1 MSTTK
6 HSEDKQSEDKQ
17 PEWEN
22 MVGKK
27 EPPKQLKE
35 YIEKMIEFNNTA
47 KDILK
52 DTRDW
57 LITNGNN
64 SR

>member
-6 HSEDKQSEDKQ
+6 HSEDKQ

-22 MVGKK
+22 MVGGK

-52 DTRDW
+52 DTRDG
-57 LITNGNN
+57 LVTNGNY

>member
-6 HSEDKQSEDKQ
+6 QPEDKQ

-22 MVGKK
+22 MVGGK
-27 EPPKQLKE
+27 EPPEQLKE

-47 KDILK
+47 IEILK

-57 LITNGNN
+57 LVTNGNN

>member
-6 HSEDKQSEDKQ
+6 QSKDKQ

-22 MVGKK
+22 MVGGK

-47 KDILK
+47 KEILK

-57 LITNGNN
+57 LNGNN

>member
-1 MSTTK
+1 MNTTK
-6 HSEDKQSEDKQ
+6 QVNEDSPK
-17 PEWEN
+17 WEE
-22 MVGKK
+22 MRKG
-27 EPPKQLKE
+27 EPPKELKE

-47 KDILK
+47 KEILK

-57 LITNGNN
+57 LVTNGNN

>member
-1 MSTTK
+1 MSST
-6 HSEDKQSEDKQ
+6 KQSEDKK
-17 PEWEN
+17 PEWES
-22 MVGKK
+22 MIGKK
-27 EPPKQLKE
+27 DPPKQLKE

-47 KDILK
+47 KEILK

-57 LITNGNN
+57 LILNGNN

>member
-6 HSEDKQSEDKQ
+6 QPEDKQ

-22 MVGKK
+22 MVGGK
-27 EPPKQLKE
+27 EPPEQLKE

-47 KDILK
+47 KGILK
-52 DTRDW
+52 DTRDG
-57 LITNGNN
+57 LVTNGNN

>member
-6 HSEDKQSEDKQ
+6 QADKKQ

-22 MVGKK
+22 MVGGKA
-27 EPPKQLKE
+27 PPKQLKE

-47 KDILK
+47 KEILK

-57 LITNGNN
+57 LVTNGNN

>member
-6 HSEDKQSEDKQ
+6 QPEDKQ
-17 PEWEN
+17 PKWEN
-22 MVGKK
+22 MVGGK

-47 KDILK
+47 KEILK

-57 LITNGNN
+57 LVTNGKV

>member
-6 HSEDKQSEDKQ
+6 RTEDKQ

-47 KDILK
+47 IEILK
-52 DTRDW
+52 DTKDW
-57 LITNGNN
+57 LVTNGKV

>member
-1 MSTTK
+1 MSTTN
-6 HSEDKQSEDKQ
+6 QAEDKQ

-22 MVGKK
+22 MVGEK

-57 LITNGNN
+57 LVTTGNS

>member
-6 HSEDKQSEDKQ
+6 QVEDKQ

-22 MVGKK
+22 MVGGK

-47 KDILK
+47 IEILK

>member
-6 HSEDKQSEDKQ
+6 QSDKKQ

-22 MVGKK
+22 MVGGK

-35 YIEKMIEFNNTA
+35 YIDKMIEFNKTA
-47 KDILK
+47 KEILK

-57 LITNGNN
+57 LVTNGNN

>member
-6 HSEDKQSEDKQ
+6 QNEDP
-17 PEWEN
+17 PEWEE
-22 MVGKK
+22 MGKRK
-27 EPPKQLKE
+27 PPEQLKE
-35 YIEKMIEFNNTA
+35 YIEKIIEFNNTA
-47 KDILK
+47 KEILK

-57 LITNGNN
+57 LVTNGKA

>member
-6 HSEDKQSEDKQ
+6 QVKEDP
-17 PEWEN
+17 PEWEE
-22 MVGKK
+22 MGKRK
-27 EPPKQLKE
+27 PPEQLKE

-47 KDILK
+47 KEILK

-57 LITNGNN
+57 LVTNGNN

>member
-6 HSEDKQSEDKQ
+6 QADKKQ

-22 MVGKK
+22 MIGEK

-57 LITNGNN
+57 LVTNGNN

>member
-1 MSTTK
+1 MSTIK
-6 HSEDKQSEDKQ
+6 QNEDNQ

-22 MVGKK
+22 MVGGK
-27 EPPKQLKE
+27 EPPEQLKV

-47 KDILK
+47 KEILK
-52 DTRDW
+52 DTRNW
-57 LITNGNN
+57 LVTNGNN

>member
-1 MSTTK
+1 MSTI
-6 HSEDKQSEDKQ
+6 KQVDEKS
-17 PEWEN
+17 PEWEE
-22 MVGKK
+22 MGKG
-27 EPPKQLKE
+27 EPPKELKE

-47 KDILK
+47 IEILK

-57 LITNGNN
+57 LVTNGNS

>member
-6 HSEDKQSEDKQ
+6 QVNED
-17 PEWEN
+17 
-22 MVGKK
+22 
-27 EPPKQLKE
+27 PPKWEEMGKGKPPKELKE

-47 KDILK
+47 IEILK
-52 DTRDW
+52 DTKDW
-57 LITNGNN
+57 LVTNGNN

>member
-1 MSTTK
+1 MNTTK
-6 HSEDKQSEDKQ
+6 QNEDKQAEDKQ

-22 MVGKK
+22 MVGGK
-27 EPPKQLKE
+27 EPPEQLKE
-35 YIEKMIEFNNTA
+35 YIEKMIKFNNTA
-47 KDILK
+47 KEILK

-57 LITNGNN
+57 LVTNGNN

>member
-6 HSEDKQSEDKQ
+6 QAEQAEDKQ

-22 MVGKK
+22 MVGGK
-27 EPPKQLKE
+27 EPPEQLKE

-47 KDILK
+47 KEILK

-57 LITNGNN
+57 LVTNGNN

>member
-1 MSTTK
+1 MSTT
-6 HSEDKQSEDKQ
+6 KQSEDKQ
-17 PEWEN
+17 PEWEE
-22 MVGKK
+22 MGKGN
-27 EPPKQLKE
+27 PPKELKE

-47 KDILK
+47 KEILK

-57 LITNGNN
+57 LNVNN

>member
-6 HSEDKQSEDKQ
+6 QADKKQ

-22 MVGKK
+22 MVGGK

-47 KDILK
+47 KEILK

-57 LITNGNN
+57 LVTNGKV

>member
-1 MSTTK
+1 MSTTNNK
-6 HSEDKQSEDKQ
+6 IEQEI
-17 PEWEN
+17 PEWEK
-22 MVGKK
+22 MGEGK
-27 EPPKQLKE
+27 PPKELKE

-47 KDILK
+47 KEILK

-57 LITNGNN
+57 LVTNGNN

>member
-6 HSEDKQSEDKQ
+6 QNEDKQ

-22 MVGKK
+22 MVGGK
-27 EPPKQLKE
+27 EPPEQLKE

-47 KDILK
+47 TDILK

-57 LITNGNN
+57 LVTNGNN

>member
-1 MSTTK
+1 MSTT
-6 HSEDKQSEDKQ
+6 KQSEDKT
-17 PEWEN
+17 PEWEE
-22 MVGKK
+22 MGKGK
-27 EPPKQLKE
+27 PPKELKE

-47 KDILK
+47 KEILK

-57 LITNGNN
+57 LVTNGNN

>member
-1 MSTTK
+1 
-6 HSEDKQSEDKQ
+6 
-17 PEWEN
+17 
-22 MVGKK
+22 
-27 EPPKQLKE
+27 LKE

-57 LITNGNN
+57 LVTNGNS

>member
-1 MSTTK
+1 MNTTK
-6 HSEDKQSEDKQ
+6 QPEDKQL
-17 PEWEN
+17 EWEN
-22 MVGKK
+22 MVGEK
-27 EPPKQLKE
+27 EPPEQLKE

-47 KDILK
+47 KEILK

-57 LITNGNN
+57 LVTNGNN

>member
-1 MSTTK
+1 MSSTK
-6 HSEDKQSEDKQ
+6 QVKEDP

-22 MVGKK
+22 MVGGK
-27 EPPKQLKE
+27 EPPEQLKE

-57 LITNGNN
+57 LVTNGNN

>member
-6 HSEDKQSEDKQ
+6 QPEDKQ
-17 PEWEN
+17 PEWEK
-22 MVGKK
+22 MGKGK
-27 EPPKQLKE
+27 PPKELKE

-47 KDILK
+47 KEILK

-57 LITNGNN
+57 LNGNN

>member
-6 HSEDKQSEDKQ
+6 QSEDKQSEDNQ

-22 MVGKK
+22 MVGEK

-57 LITNGNN
+57 LVTNGNS

>member
-6 HSEDKQSEDKQ
+6 QPEDKT
-17 PEWEN
+17 PEWEETI
-22 MVGKK
+22 GEK

-57 LITNGNN
+57 LVTNGNN
-64 SR
+64 TR

>member
-6 HSEDKQSEDKQ
+6 QPEDKN
-17 PEWEN
+17 PEWEE
-22 MVGKK
+22 MIGDK

-52 DTRDW
+52 DTRAW
-57 LITNGNN
+57 LVTNGTS

>member
-6 HSEDKQSEDKQ
+6 QSDKKQ

-22 MVGKK
+22 MVGGK

-52 DTRDW
+52 DT
-57 LITNGNN
+57 
-64 SR
+64 